1 MKTFLHVLLVISII
15 SNMTL
20 VFSGDF
26 ELILLGLVGGI
37 IEIGLLVV
45 LLKLFDK
52 QQEMDARIKKI
63 ANNMRQTK
71 KASSLKPNNSHSIR
85 DNNQTK
91 SNKSDDSDNLYYVE
105 KLQKVVSVVEKKSDG
120 SYLVKSAESGEPDSD
135 KRYLV
140 IADDLE

>member
-1 MKTFLHVLLVISII
+1 
-15 SNMTL
+15 MTL